1 MSVTLVCAGLRTLC
15 VAVVDVPADF
25 YNEWKETYHRAST
38 SMFNRVE
45 KMRETA
51 ELIER
56 VRL

>member
-1 MSVTLVCAGLRTLC
+1 M
-15 VAVVDVPADF
+15 AVVDVPADF

>member
-1 MSVTLVCAGLRTLC
+1 MTLVCAGLRTLC

-56 VRL
+56 VRQ